1 MLSYYQVFA
10 PGQAIESS
18 LKQLAERRTDIFG
31 VGEEAAQEAE
41 IGKKMGEEDR
51 RMIDDKIQWDGH
63 TSSAEAT
70 ARAAR
75 ANISLNDQ
83 IEQIH
88 RAKGLI
94 PDSSKEGIGPKA
106 GKNASSQPGPPQ
118 VPKLPTQAVP
128 PPPQPRPPHIPQMP
142 PTGLTGANLM
152 PLRAPHP
159 QPMMMPPQPFFMTP
173 QVGQIRPGIMQN
185 PFGNIAA
192 PPGIHPHSMPQ
203 PQPNPPGEM
212 GEPPSKRMRGEESLI
227 PESEFMARNHSP
239 VTFKIFVP
247 NMSDKPGNKST
258 FIFKRIRYQFSSR
271 LLKNF

>member
-1 MLSYYQVFA
+1 
-10 PGQAIESS
+10 

-51 RMIDDKIQWDGH
+51 RLIDDKIQWDGH

-106 GKNASSQPGPPQ
+106 GKSAPPGPPQ
-118 VPKLPTQAVP
+118 APKPPAQAVP
-128 PPPQPRPPHIPQMP
+128 PPPQPIRPPHIPQMP
-142 PTGLTGANLM
+142 PAGLTGANLM

-159 QPMMMPPQPFFMTP
+159 QPMMMPPQPFYMAP
-173 QVGQIRPGIMQN
+173 QAAQIRPGIMQN
-185 PFGNIAA
+185 PFGNIAP
-192 PPGIHPHSMPQ
+192 PPGMHPHGMPQ
-203 PQPNPPGEM
+203 QQPNPPGEM
-212 GEPPSKRMRGEESLI
+212 GEPPAKRMRGEESLI

-239 VTFKIFVP
+239 VTFKIVVP
-247 NMSDKPGNKST
+247 NMSDKPGKVFFYGTIRNL
-258 FIFKRIRYQFSSR
+258 IFCGANCCS
-271 LLKNF
+271 